1 MFLFYNGQYLESYL
15 NFLFDRKSLI
25 KRFPH
30 DKTMPKNTEER
41 LALIKRNLQELIG
54 EDELK
59 AVLAS
64 KKTPTV
70 YLGTAITGKPH
81 IGYFVWA
88 VKMMDLMNAGF
99 NVKVLL
105 ADVHGALDNTPWEL
119 LDKRYEYYEHV
130 IKGMFSTIGADLDK
144 LTFVKGSS
152 FQLKKEYQLD
162 LMKLATYVTVHDA
175 TKAAS
180 EVVKMGDSPKLAGI
194 IYPLMQALDEEYL
207 GVDAQ
212 YGGIDQRKI
221 LVFARENLPKLGYKA
236 RVEIMTPL
244 IPGLQGPGA
253 KMSASVTHSKID
265 LLDDEKTVKDKIDK
279 AFCPAGTVEGNG
291 ILAFIK
297 YVLMAR
303 TEAPFVIKRPEKFG
317 GDKAYGRYEDLEQD
331 FADQK
336 LHPLDLKNAVT
347 AQINTLLAPIR
358 KTFATKQTLVKE
370 AYPSAP

>member
-1 MFLFYNGQYLESYL
+1 MEWQYPQPYL
-15 NFLFDRKSLI
+15 NFVLDLKRLI
-25 KRFPH
+25 KRSLH
-30 DKTMPKNTEER
+30 DRIMPKNVEER
-41 LALIKRNLQELIG
+41 LALVKRNLQELIG

-59 AVLAS
+59 TLLTS
-64 KKTPTV
+64 KKNPTV
-70 YLGTAITGKPH
+70 YLGTAVTGKPH

-130 IKGMFSTIGADLDK
+130 IKGMFTAIGADLSK

-152 FQLKKEYQLD
+152 FQLKKEYLLD
-162 LMKLATYVTVHDA
+162 LMKLATNVTVHDA

-180 EVVKMGDSPKLAGI
+180 EVVKMGESPKLAGI

-212 YGGIDQRKI
+212 YGGVDQRKI
-221 LVFARENLPKLGYKA
+221 LVFAREHLPKIGYKS
-236 RVEIMTPL
+236 RVELMTPL

-253 KMSASVTHSKID
+253 KMSASITHSKID

-279 AFCPAGTVEGNG
+279 SFCPAGTIEGNG
-291 ILAFIK
+291 VLSFVK
-297 YVLMAR
+297 YVLMSKSD
-303 TEAPFVIKRPEKFG
+303 APFVIKRPEKFG
-317 GDKAYGRYEDLEQD
+317 GDKSYGRYEDLETD

-336 LHPLDLKNAVT
+336 LHPMDLKNAVT
-347 AQINTLLAPIR
+347 TQINALLAPIR
-358 KTFATKQTLVKE
+358 KAFAGKQQLIKE
-370 AYPSAP
+370 AYPDAP